1 MWIERKLESLITQA
15 FNQFPA
21 LLITGLRQVG
31 KTSLLKK
38 MFPLASY
45 ITLDLPANQ
54 LAAATNPIDFI
65 TRFNPPLII
74 DEIQYVPQL
83 FQGLKIAIDKKR
95 QNGQY
100 IITGSQNFSLMQGV
114 KESLAGRCALLQL
127 YPLSYFEVSNHC
139 TIEQSNFIFLGG
151 YPELYASQ
159 KNYNLWYSS
168 YVATYL
174 ERDVRNVLNVT
185 DLREFNLFLRSC
197 ALRISNLLSYTDLA
211 RDIGISVNTAK
222 KWLSVITT
230 LGAIFLVEPYFANRG
245 KRIIKSPKIYF
256 TDTGLAAFLC
266 GFEQASQLQNSSM
279 AGYFFEN
286 YVANE
291 IIKHYSFYGRR
302 TNLYYW
308 RNTQGKEVDFIIEHA
323 SGKIIAIECK
333 LSENPTIKD
342 CKNIFALIDY
352 YGKERVS
359 AAYIVC
365 NTAMPYTIDKNIIA
379 LDVKELIS
387 RLFSD
392 QN

>member
-1 MWIERKLESLITQA
+1 MWIERKIEAIITQA
-15 FNQFPA
+15 FEQFPA

-38 MFPLASY
+38 MFPYASY

-54 LAAATNPIDFI
+54 HAAITNTIEFI
-65 TRFNPPLII
+65 QRFSTPLII

-83 FQGLKIAIDKKR
+83 FQGLKIAIDTNRK
-95 QNGQY
+95 NGQY
-100 IITGSQNFSLMQGV
+100 LLTGSQNFSIMQGV
-114 KESLAGRCALLQL
+114 SESLAGRCAIMQL
-127 YPLSYFEVSNHC
+127 YPLSFFETSNH
-139 TIEQSNFIFLGG
+139 IAVSQNEFIFLGG
-151 YPELYASQ
+151 YPELYVSN

-185 DLREFNLFLRSC
+185 NLREFNLFLRSC
-197 ALRISNLLSYTDLA
+197 ALRISNLLSYTNIT

-230 LGAIFLVEPYFANRG
+230 LGAVYLVEPYFANRG

-266 GFEQASQLQNSSM
+266 GFETAYQLQNSAM

-286 YVANE
+286 YIANE
-291 IIKHYSFYGRR
+291 IIKHYSFYGKRL
-302 TNLYYW
+302 NLYYW
-308 RNTQGKEVDFIIEHA
+308 RDVYGKEVDFILEQA

-333 LSENPTIKD
+333 LAENPTLKD

-352 YGKERVS
+352 YGKDKVTKS
-359 AAYIVC
+359 YIVC
-365 NTAMPYTIDKNIIA
+365 NTPIPYYINEHIKAINI
-379 LDVKELIS
+379 KELINE
-387 RLFSD
+387 LFHE
-392 QN
+392 